1 MAGFEDAVQELS
13 QVPLPTFV
21 AERKRLADALKA
33 GGDAKAAKQVLARKR
48 PTISAWVVNQLYWH
62 ARDAFDDLLAT
73 AEKIRKGD
81 LKASAAHRDA
91 IAALRARAK
100 RILED
105 AGHAAPEATLRRV
118 TTTLS
123 AIAVAG
129 GFDPDPPGA
138 LAEDRDPPGFAAFGL
153 ASGDVDDAAAD
164 DEPDE
169 EPAKPTKKH
178 DGHAKKADGHAK
190 KADGH
195 AHAKHEHDDELAKAR
210 AKKEREKERE
220 REREDREDARAREKA
235 EKDAEKAREAEAAA
249 QRAAEMAEK
258 KREEAEKKRIA
269 AERYRLE
276 AALRSAKAE
285 LHDREREIKQLEKQL
300 EKVRKDIEDAQE
312 IVDDLAR
319 KLDDL
324 GD

>member
-1 MAGFEDAVQELS
+1 VAGFEDAVQELS
-13 QVPLPTFV
+13 QVPLPSFI

-33 GGDAKAAKQVLARKR
+33 DGDAKAAKQLLARKR

-153 ASGDVDDAAAD
+153 AGGDVAAD
-164 DEPDE
+164 EPKADE

-178 DGHAKKADGHAK
+178 DGHAKTADGHAK
-190 KADGH
+190 R
-195 AHAKHEHDDELAKAR
+195 EHDDELAKAR
-210 AKKEREKERE
+210 AKKERE

-235 EKDAEKAREAEAAA
+235 EKQAEKEREAEAAA

-269 AERYRLE
+269 AERHRLE

-285 LHDREREIKQLEKQL
+285 LHDRERDVKQLEKQL
-300 EKVRKDIEDAQE
+300 EKARNDIEDAQE

-324 GD
+324 EGAN

>member
-1 MAGFEDAVQELS
+1 VAGFENAVQELS
-13 QVPLPTFV
+13 QVPLPLFI
-21 AERKRLADALKA
+21 AERKRLAEALKA
-33 GGDAKAAKQVLARKR
+33 DGDAKAAKQLLARKR
-48 PTISAWVVNQLYWH
+48 PPISAWVVNQLYWH

-81 LKASAAHRDA
+81 LKASVAHREA
-91 IAALRARAK
+91 IATLRARAK

-153 ASGDVDDAAAD
+153 ASGDVDEKPDAKAD
-164 DEPDE
+164 DDDDK
-169 EPAKPTKKH
+169 PAKP
-178 DGHAKKADGHAK
+178 AKKADGHAK

-195 AHAKHEHDDELAKAR
+195 GKRGHDDELAKAR
-210 AKKEREKERE
+210 AKKDRE
-220 REREDREDARAREKA
+220 RERDEREA
-235 EKDAEKAREAEAAA
+235 EKEADKAREAAAAA

-269 AERYRLE
+269 AERHRIE
-276 AALRSAKAE
+276 AALRNAKAE
-285 LHDREREIKQLEKQL
+285 LHDRERDIKQLEKQL
-300 EKVRKDIEDAQE
+300 EKARKDVEDAQE

-319 KLDDL
+319 KLDEL
-324 GD
+324 EEAN